1 MQTIGRV
8 LEITFVLVLA
18 FLVLTHSKEFSQVA
32 GTVGTAYTGAVKTL
46 QGR

>member
-1 MQTIGRV
+1 MINRI

-18 FLVLTHSKEFSQVA
+18 YLVIANANNFSIAIRSIGGVY
-32 GTVGTAYTGAVKTL
+32 VGAVRTL

>member
-1 MQTIGRV
+1 MINRI

-18 FLVLTHSKEFSQVA
+18 YLVIANAKNFAIAIQALGGVYA
-32 GTVGTAYTGAVKTL
+32 GAVKTL

>member
-1 MQTIGRV
+1 MIGKI

-18 FLVLTHSKEFSQVA
+18 YLVIANASNFSIAIRSIGSV
-32 GTVGTAYTGAVKTL
+32 YTGAVKTL

>member
-1 MQTIGRV
+1 MINRI

-18 FLVLTHSKEFSQVA
+18 YLVIANAPNFSLAVQ
-32 GTVGTAYTGAVKTL
+32 TVGGVYAGAVKTL

>member
-1 MQTIGRV
+1 MGAVNRI

-18 FLVLTHSKEFSQVA
+18 FLVIANAGNFSIAMQSLGAVYVA
-32 GTVGTAYTGAVKTL
+32 AVKTL

>member
-1 MQTIGRV
+1 MVSRV

-18 FLVLTHSKEFSQVA
+18 YLVIANANNFAIAIQSIGAVYA
-32 GTVGTAYTGAVKTL
+32 GAVKTL

>member
-1 MQTIGRV
+1 MISRI

-18 FLVLTHSKEFSQVA
+18 FLVIANADNFSKA
-32 GTVGTAYTGAVKTL
+32 IRAVGSVYIGAVRTL